1 MMPVSAL
8 RWSRWGLR
16 TRLLLLAAL
25 VLALALA
32 AAGWGIARLFERH
45 VTQQFDLRL
54 QDQMTQLLASL
65 QADAQGRPVLTRA
78 LADPRWERPYSGLYW
93 QVQPADEARA
103 EPWLRSWSL
112 WDARLDLPADTLADG
127 ALHRH
132 TLVGPMGQPLRVL
145 ERTVRVGDPPL
156 AWRVAVAAQE
166 TELRA
171 ALADFRGALVLSLG
185 LLAALLMLAL
195 WAQVSVGLR
204 PLRALQQAV
213 RRVRQGAGTRLQ
225 GAFPAEVQPLVEDFN
240 RVLDHA
246 DEVVERAR
254 RLAGNL
260 AHGIKTPLAVMSAL
274 ADDETLPRAQLV
286 RQWREQLQMV
296 QDQVDWHLRRAR
308 AAALAGRG
316 QRTLVA
322 PALEALLRVMRK
334 VHAGDDR
341 APLVWTL
348 QVAPDLAFAGELQ
361 DWQEMAGN
369 LLDNAGRWAR
379 QRVVVTALRQ
389 GAQLVLRVEDD
400 GPGLSAAQC
409 AEVLCRGIRL
419 DERAPGSGLGLD
431 IVRELARLY
440 GGDIELTRSAL
451 GGLCAELRVPAA
463 PPPAASAPAS
473 R

>member
-1 MMPVSAL
+1 
-8 RWSRWGLR
+8 
-16 TRLLLLAAL
+16 
-25 VLALALA
+25 
-32 AAGWGIARLFERH
+32 
-45 VTQQFDLRL
+45 
-54 QDQMTQLLASL
+54 
-65 QADAQGRPVLTRA
+65 
-78 LADPRWERPYSGLYW
+78 
-93 QVQPADEARA
+93 
-103 EPWLRSWSL
+103 
-112 WDARLDLPADTLADG
+112 
-127 ALHRH
+127 
-132 TLVGPMGQPLRVL
+132 
-145 ERTVRVGDPPL
+145 
-156 AWRVAVAAQE
+156 
-166 TELRA
+166 LRA
-171 ALADFRGALVLSLG
+171 ALADFRGALLLSLG
-185 LLAALLMLAL
+185 LLAALLMLAV

-213 RRVRQGAGTRLQ
+213 RRVRQGVDTRLQ

-296 QDQVDWHLRRAR
+296 QDQVDRHLRRAR
-308 AAALAGRG
+308 AAALAGHG
-316 QRTLVA
+316 QRTPVA

-334 VHAGDDR
+334 VHVCDDR
-341 APLVWTL
+341 APLAWTL

-409 AEVLCRGIRL
+409 AEVLRRGIRL
-419 DERAPGSGLGLD
+419 DERTPGSGLGLD
-431 IVRELARLY
+431 IVCELARLY
-440 GGDIELTRSAL
+440 GGDIELTRSVL

-463 PPPAASAPAS
+463 PPPATDAAAS